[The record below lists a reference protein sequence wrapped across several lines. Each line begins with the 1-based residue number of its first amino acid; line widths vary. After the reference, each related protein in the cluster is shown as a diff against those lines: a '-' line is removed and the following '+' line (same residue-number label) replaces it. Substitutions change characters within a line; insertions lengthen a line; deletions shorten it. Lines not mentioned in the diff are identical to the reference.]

1 MLNNLLLRRS
11 KVREIKFRAWH
22 KYYKQ
27 MVTVDWIQLNFTR
40 DMKKYKIA
48 FSQRYDKQL
57 NKDVSDY
64 ARQDEIELMQFT
76 GLYDNTKWKQL
87 TEQERQKWL
96 DTGKTESEWIG
107 KEIYEGDI
115 LNCSVLGLRIIKY
128 NTKQAAFKH
137 YSLKYN
143 VSSGILKS
151 EIKHDEIIGNI
162 YENKELIQHL
172 SEEK

>member
-1 MLNNLLLRRS
+1 M
-11 KVREIKFRAWH
+11 REIKFRAWH

-107 KEIYEGDI
+107 KEIYEEDI
-115 LNCSVLGLRIIKY
+115 LGWDFFCY
-128 NTKQAAFKH
+128 NDHVFKR
-137 YSLKYN
+137 SIVKWDSDNSCFDFGDYN
-143 VSSGILKS
+143 RPSFCERK
-151 EIKHDEIIGNI
+151 IIGNI
-162 YENKELIQHL
+162 YENPELIEHL
-172 SEEK
+172 EPEEK